1 MEIFRSYNTATD
13 IYFPLVDFG
22 ATDFESTPVTF
33 AAGDTQYSID
43 KGAFGN
49 TGSDPAHEGNGIYS
63 LALTAAEVTGSVIVI
78 TIIDQ
83 TVPKAWEDQSVII
96 HTGLSGQLEA
106 NKAIIIGEVETA
118 TTAATTTALE
128 ALTISPTTTEE
139 TVADI
144 FNGRTILFTD
154 GVAFGEQSTITD
166 YALANSNMFLTYDA
180 IISTPADGDHF
191 VII

>member
-1 MEIFRSYNTATD
+1 VEINRSYNTATD

-22 ATDFESTPVTF
+22 ATDFEATPVTF
-33 AAGDTQYSID
+33 ASGDTQYSID
-43 KGAFGN
+43 KAAFGN
-49 TGSDPAHEGNGIYS
+49 TGSNPAHEGNGIYS
-63 LALTAAEVTGSVIVI
+63 LALTAAETTGSVIVV

-83 TVPKAWEDQSVII
+83 TGPKAWEDQSIII

-106 NKAIIIGEVETA
+106 NKAIIIGEIDNDTFTA
-118 TTAATTTALE
+118 STTVCE
-128 ALTISPTTTEE
+128 AFTISPTTTEE

-166 YALANSNMFLTYDA
+166 YVLANSKMKLTYDA
-180 IISTPADGDHF
+180 IVSTPDDASHF

>member
-1 MEIFRSYNTATD
+1 MEINRSYNTATD

-22 ATDFESTPVTF
+22 ATDFEATPVTF
-33 AAGDTQYSID
+33 ASGDTQYSID
-43 KGAFGN
+43 KAAFGN
-49 TGSDPAHEGNGIYS
+49 TGSNPAHEGNGIYS
-63 LALTAAEVTGSVIVI
+63 LALTAAETTGSVIVV

-83 TVPKAWEDQSVII
+83 TGPKAWEDQSIII

-106 NKAIIIGEVETA
+106 NKAIIIGEIDNDTFTA
-118 TTAATTTALE
+118 STTVCE
-128 ALTISPTTTEE
+128 AFTISPTTTEE

-166 YALANSNMFLTYDA
+166 YVLANSKMKLTYDA
-180 IISTPADGDHF
+180 IVSTPDDASHF